1 MHAKTLR
8 LDECHEPNEGENHEA
23 EVWKKK
29 YADLAAR
36 LAKLENAHPL
46 PERMPATPKELFP
59 VTSPSTS
66 VKSASATPS
75 PAVPPKAGL
84 IPPAKSPATV
94 PVPKRSEPPP
104 KAVPPGEPSSS
115 ASGECGSFKAGEE
128 EMAEQLDL
136 SHEDRAGN
144 MLTIIVFVLL
154 NKKTQVLLRNFE
166 PCQELTTHALY
177 MRLKRLCQKTPAG
190 KLNVDQTIHEQW
202 TSGNRDELLLALV
215 RSMKACGFDSS
226 HRTRMNVRARCY
238 KRYNFTC

>member
-36 LAKLENAHPL
+36 LAKLETAHPL

-59 VTSPSTS
+59 VTSPSPS
-66 VKSASATPS
+66 VASASATPS

-84 IPPAKSPATV
+84 IPPAKSPPTV

-115 ASGECGSFKAGEE
+115 ASGERGSLKAGEE
-128 EMAEQLDL
+128 EMAEELDL
-136 SHEDRAGN
+136 NHEDRAGN

-154 NKKTQVLLRNFE
+154 TKNMPSVAQEFRTLSGIDHACIVHALEAIVSEDAGWKAQCGSDNPRPMDLRQQRRIVACAGTKYEDMWIRQFTSHPDERSGQVL
-166 PCQELTTHALY
+166 
-177 MRLKRLCQKTPAG
+177 QK
-190 KLNVDQTIHEQW
+190 I
-202 TSGNRDELLLALV
+202 
-215 RSMKACGFDSS
+215 
-226 HRTRMNVRARCY
+226 
-238 KRYNFTC
+238 